1 MKERNNAKA
10 AQAGLIIILAV
21 MLSVM
26 LALTGCGKKNNSAAE
41 EGTTQSLPT
50 ETIQTEQEEAA
61 DAEQTD
67 AEQTA
72 RTAYKFRNDDLL
84 ESHYWKH
91 GKEMGFDSPDEYLM
105 AANAVIANPD
115 AMTKTEKEDGDLV
128 FYVEETNEF
137 VVLSTDG
144 YIRTYFYPDS
154 GRRYFEK
161 Q

>member
-1 MKERNNAKA
+1 MKKRNNAKA
-10 AQAGLIIILAV
+10 TLTGLIIILAV

-26 LALTGCGKKNNSAAE
+26 LVCTGCGKKSSSTAE

-50 ETIQTEQEEAA
+50 ETIQTEQTETTTV
-61 DAEQTD
+61 EQTETQAAKAD
-67 AEQTA
+67 
-72 RTAYKFRNDDLL
+72 YKFRNYDLL
-84 ESHYWKH
+84 KDHYKKH
-91 GKEMGFDSPDEYLM
+91 GKYMGFDSPEEYLA

-115 AMTKTEKEDGDLV
+115 ALTKTEKEDGDMV
-128 FYVEETNEF
+128 YYVEDTNEF

-154 GRRYFEK
+154 GKRYFDR